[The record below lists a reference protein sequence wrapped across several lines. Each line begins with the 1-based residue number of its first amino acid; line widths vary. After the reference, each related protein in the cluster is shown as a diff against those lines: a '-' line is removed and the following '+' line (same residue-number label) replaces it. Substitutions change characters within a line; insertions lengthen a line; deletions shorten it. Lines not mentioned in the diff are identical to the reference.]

1 MRNQKALAVTLV
13 FLVGCWEDDRSIA
26 WTRDR
31 TVLPPVAMKTK
42 VAFVDSALDRVT
54 FVDLSNDAPAIDTR
68 QIGRNAI
75 VSIPS
80 PDRHTLFVITR
91 GEEAVTKGQIDQPP
105 MLWAVD
111 PADASAPPLGY
122 AIGSP
127 FDQLAVSPDNSIAI
141 AYFSAA
147 GPDSAGFF
155 RNPNELAVIDLT
167 QPPSDT
173 NPALKTIRSFGAVP
187 SGIVLTPPIAIA
199 GAADPTPRTF
209 AFVLAEDD
217 LTVFD
222 ATHADRD
229 DISIRLDTAGQGG
242 QSVTPREIVFAP
254 ASASAYV
261 RSDNASDVLQVILEP
276 LPPAMPDAN
285 DYLPQLAELGAGA
298 GPTDIA
304 VYDDPTGTR
313 YVLAATPNTGQVV
326 VIEADTAQFRTV
338 DVPGAID
345 RIILFP
351 EETATASPRKAL
363 FASIAA
369 KSPTLH
375 VLDLDNIFDPLV
387 EPTPRTITLDQPVR
401 DVVPVPASELA
412 MVVHDDA
419 RTVLG
424 MLDMD
429 AETTAPLLGVGELDD
444 YAFTAT
450 GSHLVGAT
458 AGVARIGFVELDD
471 LHPSDLRLDTA
482 PAGLYVTENNKILV
496 DHGDD
501 PFGHVTVIP
510 SPTATRADLR
520 VLEGFLAANL
530 LDKEP

>member
-1 MRNQKALAVTLV
+1 MKKQKALAVIL
-13 FLVGCWEDDRSIA
+13 LLAGCWEDDRPIA
-26 WTRDR
+26 WSRDR

-42 VAFVDSALDRVT
+42 VAYVDSALDRVT
-54 FVDLSNDAPAIDTR
+54 FVDLADDAPAIEAR

-75 VSIPS
+75 ASIPS

-91 GEEAVTKGQIDQPP
+91 GEEQITKGEIDQPP

-111 PADASAPPLGY
+111 PADDSAPPLGY

-127 FDQLAVSPDNSIAI
+127 FDQLAISPDNSTAV

-147 GPDSAGFF
+147 GPDSSGFF

-187 SGIVLTPPIAIA
+187 SGIVLTPPMTLA

-209 AFVLAEDD
+209 AFVLADDD

-222 ATHADRD
+222 ATHPDRD
-229 DISIRLDTAGQGG
+229 DISIRLDAAGQTG
-242 QSVTPREIVFAP
+242 QTVTPREIVFAP

-261 RSDNASDVLQVILEP
+261 RSDNASDILQVILEP
-276 LPPAMPDAN
+276 LPPAMPNAN

-298 GPTDIA
+298 GPTDVA

-313 YVLAATPNTGQVV
+313 YVLAATPATGQVV
-326 VIEADTAQFRTV
+326 VIQADTAQFRTIAMP
-338 DVPGAID
+338 DPID

-351 EETATASPRKAL
+351 QETDTASPQKAL

-369 KSPTLH
+369 KLPTLH
-375 VLDLDNIFDPLV
+375 VLDLGDIFDPLV
-387 EPTPRTITLDQPVR
+387 EPVPRTIMLDQPVR
-401 DVVPVPASELA
+401 DVVPVPTSTLA

-429 AETTAPLLGVGELDD
+429 AETTAPLLGVGELDA
-444 YAFTAT
+444 YAFTPN

-458 AGVARIGFVELDD
+458 QGVARIGFVELDD
-471 LHPSDLRLDTA
+471 LHPSDLRLDDP
-482 PAGLYVTENNKILV
+482 PAGLYVTENDKILV

-501 PFGHVTVIP
+501 PFGHVTIIP
-510 SPTATRADLR
+510 SPDATRADLR